1 MTILRV
7 ICRNCGHLNHN
18 LKLPASKRFRFVCS
32 KCSTLNIALYINR
45 GPSEDFLVPTRNL
58 KDSNGY
64 MNISN
69 LKREIE
75 ETILRSYDYSYET
88 DETDYLEDSPFWD
101 VLTSEERFKMKS

>member
-1 MTILRV
+1 
-7 ICRNCGHLNHN
+7 
-18 LKLPASKRFRFVCS
+18 
-32 KCSTLNIALYINR
+32 
-45 GPSEDFLVPTRNL
+45 
-58 KDSNGY
+58 